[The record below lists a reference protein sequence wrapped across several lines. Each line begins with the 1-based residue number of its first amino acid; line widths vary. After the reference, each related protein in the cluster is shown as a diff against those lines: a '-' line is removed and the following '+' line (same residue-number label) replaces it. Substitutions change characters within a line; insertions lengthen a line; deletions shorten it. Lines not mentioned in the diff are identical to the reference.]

1 MQKLFGVPIDQLM
14 IVLVAIFSLG
24 VLIFVIAALR
34 NRVVFKLAVRNIP
47 RRKTQTALIILGLM
61 LATLLF
67 SAAFATGD
75 TLTNSIRHQALSEIG
90 QTDEIVRPEG
100 RAATP
105 AAPGAVETPEYFSED
120 VAVKVQ
126 NALSG
131 IPEVE
136 AVVPALRESLP
147 AFSPDGGLSE
157 PQLAVIGL
165 PSEGPQIG
173 RLEAADGSALQ
184 VSELTEDQA
193 YLSAQA
199 AENLDVALGEQVQ
212 VFAGPQPRTFTVAGI
227 YDQGEH
233 PAGTVSMVVTLPV
246 AQDLLDADGRLNQV
260 LISNEGD
267 AVRGARHTDLV
278 VSTLEPVL
286 AGTDLE
292 VAPVKQDALDDADQA
307 GASFSTIF
315 ILFAQFS
322 VAAGVLLIFLIF
334 VMLAAERKHEMGI
347 ARAVGAQ
354 RGHVIRVFTFEGAV
368 YAVVAAA
375 VGSLLGVAVGYAMV
389 FILKAA
395 FSQIADANG
404 SLELTFAFNW
414 KSVVIAYTLGVVLTF
429 IVVLVSSWR
438 VSRLN
443 IVRAVRDIPEPNI
456 NRRSWKSLAMGIA
469 LPLIGVLLAVV
480 GLQSTQYGPFSL
492 GVSLVIIGLPLLA
505 RRFGLP
511 ERVAFTAAGAGL
523 LAFWLMPA
531 SVLDAFL
538 PEMEQGIEMFFLS
551 GIMLVIGGVWVVI
564 FNSQVLL
571 SLVVAVFGRI
581 KGAPPVLKTA
591 VAYPMQ
597 SRFRTGMTL
606 AMFSLVVFTLVV
618 MSFITAALGQVFSD
632 EEALSGGYEVRA
644 TSGLLN
650 PIEDI
655 RAAIAAPP
663 DSGVSGGAGQ
673 DEPGSTLDPA
683 DFTAI
688 GSVSLSLIEARPSDA
703 EIQPEEIGLQGADQG
718 YLDSVGY
725 GFALTAPGYESDRA
739 VWQGLT
745 EPDTVVVSAAL
756 VPTRADFSQG
766 APEPP
771 FRFDGFYVQ
780 DDVLPEDVRLTVTDP
795 ATGES
800 RELRVIGVIDSLA
813 IYTGMAITSQ
823 DTLAGIV
830 GGPVPPSSF
839 WFQLAPDRDPQTV
852 ARTLERTFLASGLQ
866 AVSTGQEI
874 EEFSSA
880 NVMIN
885 QLLQGFMALGLVV
898 GIAALGVIA
907 ARSVV
912 ERRQSIGVL
921 RAIGFQREMVRNSFL
936 LESSFIALLGI
947 GLGLALGFA
956 LSPQIVNSM
965 AEDFDGLH
973 MVIPWGTT
981 LIVVGVAYVA
991 ALVTTLYPAR
1001 QAAAI
1006 YPAEALRYE

>member
-14 IVLVAIFSLG
+14 IVLVAIFALG
-24 VLIFVIAALR
+24 VLVFVIAALR

-47 RRKTQTALIILGLM
+47 RRKTQTGLIILGLM

-90 QTDEIVRPEG
+90 QTDVIVRTEG
-100 RAATP
+100 AAATP
-105 AAPGAVETPEYFSED
+105 TAPGSMETPDYFSED
-120 VAVKVQ
+120 VAVEVQ
-126 NALSG
+126 DALSG
-131 IPEVE
+131 IAEVE

-157 PQLAVIGL
+157 PQLAVTGL
-165 PSEGPQIG
+165 PSEGPQVG

-184 VSELTEDQA
+184 VAELTEDQA
-193 YLSAQA
+193 YVSAQA
-199 AENLDVALGEQVQ
+199 AENLDVALGDEIQ
-212 VFAGPQPRTFTVAGI
+212 VFAGPQPRSFTVAGI

-246 AQDLLDADGRLNQV
+246 AQDLLGADGRLNRV

-267 AVRGARHTDLV
+267 AVQGARHTDMV
-278 VSTLEPVL
+278 VSTLEPIF
-286 AGTDLE
+286 AETDLE
-292 VAPVKQDALDDADQA
+292 VAPVKQDALDEADEA

-354 RGHVIRVFTFEGAV
+354 RGHVIRVFTFEGAI
-368 YAVVAAA
+368 YAVLAAA

-389 FILKAA
+389 FILQAA
-395 FSQIADANG
+395 FSQIAESNG

-429 IVVLVSSWR
+429 FVVIVSSWR

-443 IVRAVRDIPEPNI
+443 IVRAVRDIPEPRI
-456 NRRSWKSLAMGIA
+456 QQRSWKNLAMGIA
-469 LPLIGVLLAVV
+469 LPLIGILLAAS
-480 GLQSTQYGPFSL
+480 GLQSAQYGPFSL

-531 SVLDAFL
+531 SVLESFL
-538 PEMEQGIEMFFLS
+538 PEMEQGIEMFFIS

-564 FNSQVLL
+564 FNSQLLL
-571 SLVVAVFGRI
+571 SLVVSVFGRI

-618 MSFITAALGQVFSD
+618 MSFITAALGQVFSN
-632 EEALSGGYEVRA
+632 EEGLSGGYEVRA
-644 TSGLLN
+644 TSGLLS

-655 RAAIAAPP
+655 RAEIAAANQ
-663 DSGVSGGAGQ
+663 G
-673 DEPGSTLDPA
+673 EPGTTLDPE

-688 GSVSLSLIEARPSDA
+688 GSVALSLLEARPSDA
-703 EIQPEEIGLQGADQG
+703 EIEAEEIGLQGADQG

-725 GFALTAPGYESDRA
+725 GFALTASGYESDRA

-766 APEPP
+766 APQPP

-780 DDVLPEDVRLTVTDP
+780 DDVLPDDVMLTVTDP
-795 ATGES
+795 ATGGS
-800 RELRVIGVIDSLA
+800 RELRVIGVMETLA

-830 GGPVPPSSF
+830 GEPVPPSSF
-839 WFQLAPDRDPQTV
+839 WFQTAADRDPEVV
-852 ARTLERTFLASGLQ
+852 ARTLERTFLASGMQ
-866 AVSTGQEI
+866 AVSTSQEI
-874 EEFSSA
+874 KEFSSA
-880 NVMIN
+880 NIMIN

-912 ERRQSIGVL
+912 ERRQQIGVL

-947 GLGLALGFA
+947 GLGLVLGFA
-956 LSPQIVNSM
+956 LSPQIVSAM
-965 AEDFDGLH
+965 AEDFDGLQI
-973 MVIPWGTT
+973 VFPWGTT
-981 LIVVGVAYVA
+981 LIVVAVAYVA